1 MSIRYPMQ
9 LQPIYKDYLWGGN
22 SLCKLYCK
30 ESNLPVTAESWELSC
45 HQDGLSIVK
54 NGAYKG
60 QTLYEVLE
68 KHKEF
73 IGTKGKNADN
83 FPVLVK
89 FIDAGKDLSIQVHPS
104 DETAIWEQGEAGKA
118 EMWYIVK
125 AEPHAFIYYGLKE
138 EISEHALEE
147 RAKNGT
153 ICEVLNKVYVK
164 ENDVF
169 YILPGT
175 IHALGKG
182 MVVAEVQQ
190 SSNTTFRVFDYMR
203 KDKDGNLRPL
213 HIGRAK
219 EVINY
224 EPIIPE
230 KSGNNN
236 MFQMDNF
243 RFHTIFECNYFKVSK
258 VNCRIE
264 MELYCDSDSFHGILV
279 LKGRGKIILET
290 ESISFKEGESIY
302 IPSDMGVYKIIGE
315 CEFLLTRL

>member
-9 LQPIYKDYLWGGN
+9 LQPVYKDYLWGGN
-22 SLCKLYCK
+22 NLCKLYGK
-30 ESNLPVTAESWELSC
+30 ESNLPVTAESWEISC
-45 HQDGLSIVK
+45 HKDGLSKVK
-54 NGAYKG
+54 NGVYKG
-60 QTLYEVLE
+60 QTLSEVLE
-68 KHKEF
+68 NHKEF
-73 IGTKGKNADN
+73 VGTKGKKSND

-89 FIDAGKDLSIQVHPS
+89 LIDAGKDLSIQVHPS
-104 DETAIWEQGEAGKA
+104 DENAIWEQGEAGKA
-118 EMWYIVK
+118 EMWYIIK

-138 EISEHALEE
+138 KISKHELEE
-147 RAKNGT
+147 RANNGT

-203 KDKDGNLRPL
+203 KDKDGNFRPL
-213 HIGRAK
+213 HINRAK

-224 EPIIPE
+224 EPINPE
-230 KSGNNN
+230 KNGNN
-236 MFQMDNF
+236 MVQMDDF
-243 RFHTIFECNYFKVSK
+243 RFYTIFECDYFKVSK
-258 VNCRIE
+258 VGCKSE

-279 LKGRGKIILET
+279 LKGRGKIVF
-290 ESISFKEGESIY
+290 ESGSTSFKEGESLY
-302 IPSDMGVYKIIGE
+302 IPADMGVYKIIGE